1 MAGITES
8 AVRTEGAPWN
18 TLWSDFDL
26 EADAE
31 SVVGID
37 AVAARPTLS
46 LATSVG
52 TAPVVGSQSL
62 WQRSVTRVF
71 DLSLAIPA
79 LVIFLPVMAVVALAV
94 RLTSRGP
101 VIYRSRRVTRNGRQF
116 EILKFRS
123 MVLDGE
129 AVLERHLAKQP
140 ESRMEWERDHKLRD
154 DPRVTRVGA
163 FSRRWSLDELPQL
176 FNVLMGDM
184 SVVGPR
190 PLTLDEYATFDE
202 TVDEICQVKGG
213 LTCIWQVSGRSLL
226 SFDQRIPLDLRYV
239 RTRSVRGD
247 IDLVVRT
254 LDHFARGCPGA
265 F

>member
-18 TLWSDFDL
+18 ALWSEFD
-26 EADAE
+26 ADAA
-31 SVVGID
+31 SAVSID
-37 AVAARPTLS
+37 AVAVRPTLS

-52 TAPVVGSQSL
+52 APPVVESQSL

-79 LVIFLPVMAVVALAV
+79 LIIFLPVMTVVALAV

-101 VIYRSRRVTRNGRQF
+101 VIYRSRRITRSGREF

-123 MVLDGE
+123 MVLNGE
-129 AVLERHLAKQP
+129 AVLERHLAQHP
-140 ESRMEWERDHKLRD
+140 ESRVEWERDHKLRD
-154 DPRVTRVGA
+154 DPRVTRIGA

-202 TVDEICQVKGG
+202 TVEEICQVKGG

-226 SFDQRIPLDLRYV
+226 SFDERVPLDLRYV
-239 RTRSVRGD
+239 RTRSLRGD
-247 IDLVVRT
+247 IDLIVRT